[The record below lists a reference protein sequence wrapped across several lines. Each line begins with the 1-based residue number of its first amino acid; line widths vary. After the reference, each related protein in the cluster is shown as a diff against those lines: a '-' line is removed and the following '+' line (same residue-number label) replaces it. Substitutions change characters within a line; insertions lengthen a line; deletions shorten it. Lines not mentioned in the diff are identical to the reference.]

1 MAPLYKAFMSYSHS
15 ADDKIAPALQ
25 RGIQRLGKPW
35 YRPPVVRVFRDETSL
50 SANPGLWSGIER
62 ALERCEYFLLLA
74 SVSSAAS
81 PWVQK
86 EVAWW
91 LEHRSVDRFFVV
103 VTDGEI
109 TWNSTADDFDWKRT
123 TCLPP
128 LLRGRFRGEPRYV
141 DLRWATG
148 RKILSLRNSRFRAA
162 VVTLAAPLHGRS
174 MEELDGEDTRQRRRF
189 WMTAGAAV
197 AVIGLLAIASAVER
211 RSAQDESRKA
221 ESRSMAAKSVELLG
235 QKGGI
240 DKAIL
245 LAVLAW
251 RLSPT
256 DEARSALE
264 TLGSASFDVAK
275 ILRQH
280 TSNGIESLA
289 FSQTGAAL
297 LLATGGGDG
306 LIMLW
311 RIPAG
316 TAAGPPIAS
325 GQKYVEELQFS
336 DSGSYLLSRGASPEP
351 SEGTKQDSIVLHDL
365 KSGTMKLVPTEP
377 VFGKQYSWEGAMS
390 VSPDGQLVAFFFGNK
405 LAIWNAA
412 TNTVRQKVVGG
423 GEYLIGVYFATNS
436 RLVFVLGPYGY
447 GFHSGFGAGT
457 WDLENDQ
464 MRFGPLLN
472 SLGVDRGSRA
482 VFSKDGSRIATW
494 GFNGGHVLLYASHED
509 MSLQPMQLP
518 GKVRMQGDIRLS
530 VSFDVQGKRIAA
542 GGEEKVAA
550 WDLAEQKVLKDIAA
564 FDAENPV
571 AMSPDGRWLATRDR
585 GNVVVWDLDQHDSQ
599 TPGKTLEV
607 ACDLSGTNEGECIH
621 RLCEKVSP
629 LINDKDLRDAL
640 GNYDSE
646 ELKKTALSRPC
657 ALP

>member
-1 MAPLYKAFMSYSHS
+1 MGNGSEDSVVAQLEIPRRSSDPCGSLARPVDGGTRRRGYPATAPVL
-15 ADDKIAPALQ
+15 DDRRRGSRGDRIARDCVG
-25 RGIQRLGKPW
+25 RG
-35 YRPPVVRVFRDETSL
+35 
-50 SANPGLWSGIER
+50 
-62 ALERCEYFLLLA
+62 
-74 SVSSAAS
+74 AA
-81 PWVQK
+81 
-86 EVAWW
+86 ECA
-91 LEHRSVDRFFVV
+91 
-103 VTDGEI
+103 
-109 TWNSTADDFDWKRT
+109 
-123 TCLPP
+123 
-128 LLRGRFRGEPRYV
+128 GREP
-141 DLRWATG
+141 
-148 RKILSLRNSRFRAA
+148 K
-162 VVTLAAPLHGRS
+162 
-174 MEELDGEDTRQRRRF
+174 GEDREGT
-189 WMTAGAAV
+189 
-197 AVIGLLAIASAVER
+197 
-211 RSAQDESRKA
+211 
-221 ESRSMAAKSVELLG
+221 AAKSVELLG

-275 ILRQH
+275 ILGQH

-289 FSQTGAAL
+289 FSQAGAAL

-472 SLGVDRGSRA
+472 SPGVDRGSRA

-494 GFNGGHVLLYASHED
+494 GFNGGHVLLYASHKD

-530 VSFDVQGKRIAA
+530 RFLRCPGQAHCGGRRRKGRGLGPGGTESAQGHRCVRRRESGSHEPRRAVAGDEGPRKRRGLGSRSARLPNARQDPRSRVRLI
-542 GGEEKVAA
+542 
-550 WDLAEQKVLKDIAA
+550 
-564 FDAENPV
+564 
-571 AMSPDGRWLATRDR
+571 RD
-585 GNVVVWDLDQHDSQ
+585 
-599 TPGKTLEV
+599 
-607 ACDLSGTNEGECIH
+607 
-621 RLCEKVSP
+621 
-629 LINDKDLRDAL
+629 
-640 GNYDSE
+640 
-646 ELKKTALSRPC
+646 
-657 ALP
+657 